1 MDNRKMR
8 IARLVVVVLSL
19 LIIVATTKITI
30 TFN

>member
-8 IARLVVVVLSL
+8 IARLVVIVLSL

>member
-1 MDNRKMR
+1 MDDRKMR